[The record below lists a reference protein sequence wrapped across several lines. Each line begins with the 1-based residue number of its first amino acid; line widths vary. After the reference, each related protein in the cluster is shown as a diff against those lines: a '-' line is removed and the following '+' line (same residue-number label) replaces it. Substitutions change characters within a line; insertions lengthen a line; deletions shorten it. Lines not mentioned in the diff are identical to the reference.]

1 MSIILHGAKPSH
13 QILSSVM
20 NFSDLGQRLLLNCRG
35 YIDYKE
41 TVKGYFP
48 IDKPPHVIL
57 QLHSFHKLNGNP
69 LDLINSHPG
78 ICCVV
83 ILTPTHLTTWTVST
97 CTPSWKWVSMK
108 ASTDSSSWISLADAS
123 WPTLCWFWINRYT
136 IYLQIEIGSIKWFIS
151 ND

>member
-1 MSIILHGAKPSH
+1 MSIILHQAKPSH

-20 NFSDLGQRLLLNCRG
+20 NFSNLGQRLLWNCRG

-83 ILTPTHLTTWTVST
+83 ILTPTPTWQLEQSRLAPPRGNESPWRLQRIHRRGSALQMHLGQPCVG
-97 CTPSWKWVSMK
+97 
-108 ASTDSSSWISLADAS
+108 
-123 WPTLCWFWINRYT
+123 F
-136 IYLQIEIGSIKWFIS
+136 GSIGILYIYKLKLVQ
-151 ND
+151 